1 MSAPTAYCFYQV
13 FEPRP
18 TTTIAFEKDYLLYA
32 IKGSIRLGVSGRQ
45 WTLPPSYAAWIP
57 ANTAIDVAV
66 MHPMTCCSV
75 LFDPGFVEHMPG
87 DTVVFTMTPMA
98 RDMIHFSRRWGPDAD
113 NFDGF
118 AESYFR
124 SIAFVCVELA
134 ASPSDVWQP
143 AGRSREVSRALT
155 YTESHLAEPL
165 TFADVASAAGAS
177 ERTLLRRFGE
187 EVGLTWQQTLRRL
200 RMVRA
205 VELLSNTEDAVIQ
218 VAYGVGYASLSAFT
232 NAFRDFTGLT
242 PTQFRAR
249 HRSGWGVDGET
260 LQPELE

>member
-1 MSAPTAYCFYQV
+1 MSAPPAYCFYQV

-18 TTTIAFEKDYLLYA
+18 TAAIAFEKDYLLYA

-57 ANTAIDVAV
+57 ANTTIEVAV
-66 MHPMTCCSV
+66 THPMTCCSV
-75 LFDPGFVEHMPG
+75 LFDPGFVDGMPD

-98 RDMIHFSRRWGPDAD
+98 RDMIYFSRRWGPDTD
-113 NFDGF
+113 DFDSY

-124 SIAFVCVELA
+124 AIGFVCVELA
-134 ASPSDVWQP
+134 SSPSDVWQP
-143 AGRSREVSRALT
+143 AGHTEAVSRALA
-155 YTESHLAEPL
+155 YTESHLAQPL
-165 TFADVASAAGAS
+165 SLADVANAAGAS

-205 VELLSNTEDAVIQ
+205 VELLSNTDDAVIQ
-218 VAYGVGYASLSAFT
+218 VSYGVGYASLSAFT
-232 NAFRDFTGLT
+232 KAFRDFTGLT

-249 HRSGWGVDGET
+249 HRSGWGASGESVPT
-260 LQPELE
+260 EPG